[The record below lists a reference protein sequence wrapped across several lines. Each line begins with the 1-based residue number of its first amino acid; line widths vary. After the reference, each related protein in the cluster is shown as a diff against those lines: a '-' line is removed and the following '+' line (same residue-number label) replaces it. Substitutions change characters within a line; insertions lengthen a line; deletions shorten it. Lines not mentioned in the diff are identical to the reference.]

1 MVPGVS
7 LWLSKSLVAA
17 VSKQL
22 GDGAVATA
30 NLPRMHKA
38 LKAQR
43 PDIATWSAECT
54 NLSALVVADVS
65 SGWESLA
72 EAWRSTLAPEGVLL
86 AIGGGSAS
94 EASRKLLCA
103 GFTDLHQA
111 TVGRKLVTSGRLGL
125 QP

>member
-1 MVPGVS
+1 MVPSVS

-17 VSKQL
+17 VSEQL
-22 GDGAVATA
+22 GEGAVATD
-30 NLPRMHKA
+30 NLPRIHKA
-38 LKAQR
+38 LRAKR
-43 PDIATWSAECT
+43 PEIASWSAECA

-72 EAWRSTLAPEGVLL
+72 EAWRGTLAPGGVLL

-103 GFTDLHQA
+103 GFTDLRQA
-111 TVGRKLVTSGRLGL
+111 RVGRKLVTSGRLGL